1 MSTLTGQLLFGF
13 IFVIIGF
20 VGGLLVM
27 AAWHARSSDADIP
40 APAETDPGLE
50 EVVQVFRSKSSSQLA
65 FRLGGKT
72 FTDRQSADPA
82 FKQYLAI
89 LGGEIS
95 SWLGTDQAEK
105 TIQRALPVQKTASD
119 EWKPEAGRDLTPLQ
133 KIALPFT
140 SRKPE
145 PVEVKPDPRTL
156 TIVHQIDAILQEM
169 LQDSDLKTKAI
180 RLDENPAHEVIVW
193 VGVTRYEGIDSV
205 PDLEVKSLIKK
216 AVDRWERQSAAE
228 L

>member
-1 MSTLTGQLLFGF
+1 
-13 IFVIIGF
+13 
-20 VGGLLVM
+20 M

-40 APAETDPGLE
+40 APAETDPDLE
-50 EVVQVFRSKSSSQLA
+50 DEVQVLRSKTSNQLS

-72 FTDRQSADPA
+72 FKDRESAEPA
-82 FKQYLAI
+82 FKKYLTK

-95 SWLGTDQAEK
+95 SWPGIDQVEK
-105 TIQRALPVQKTASD
+105 TLPNTPPVQKTGSD
-119 EWKPEAGRDLTPLQ
+119 EWQPEVSSNLSPLQ
-133 KIALPFT
+133 KLALPFNT
-140 SRKPE
+140 RKPE

-169 LQDSDLKTKAI
+169 LQDSALKTKAI

-216 AVDRWERQSAAE
+216 AVERWETQSAE
-228 L
+228 KM